1 MQIDLKKLMKINA
14 GIILLA
20 VGLYFLLLPSNLVV
34 GGVSGFATVL
44 NHHYPWIPVGGFM
57 MGANLILFVL
67 GFIFLGKEFG
77 GYTIYA
83 ALALSLVIMVFEKIV
98 PLNGPLVDDLLLNL
112 LYGIIISGS
121 GMGIIFYQNA
131 STGGTDIIAKIINK
145 FTGLDLGKA
154 LLASDFVIIIMATM
168 TFGVKLGMYA
178 LMGNIINSFV
188 IDNIIAGFNKKLNIN
203 INSSMHKEIND
214 FILREMER
222 GTTLYKAEGGYSS
235 EERVI
240 VNSIVSKKEYLKIYQ
255 FVKELDPYAFM
266 SINFVSEVHG
276 RGFSSKK
283 LDLNKEEVQRS

>member
-1 MQIDLKKLMKINA
+1 MSIDLKKIMKINA

-57 MGANLILFVL
+57 MGANVILFAL
-67 GFIFLGKEFG
+67 GFIFLGREFG

-83 ALALSLVIMVFEKIV
+83 AMALSLVIMVFEKLV
-98 PLNGPLVDDLLLNL
+98 PLQGPIVDDLLLNL
-112 LYGIIISGS
+112 IYGIIISGS

-145 FTGLDLGKA
+145 FTGMDLGKA
-154 LLASDFVIIIMATM
+154 LLMSDFAVIVMATF
-168 TFGVKLGMYA
+168 TFGIKLGMYA
-178 LMGNIINSFV
+178 MMGNIINSFV
-188 IDNIIAGFNKKLNIN
+188 IDNIIAGFNKKLNLT
-203 INSSMHKEIND
+203 INSQKHKEIND
-214 FILREMER
+214 FILQEIER
-222 GTTLYKAEGGYSS
+222 GTTLYYGQGGFSK

-240 VNSIVSKKEYLKIYQ
+240 INSIVSKKEYIKIQQ
-255 FVKELDPYAFM
+255 FVKSIDPEAFM

-276 RGFSSKK
+276 RGFSSNQ
-283 LDLNKEEVQRS
+283 LNLNKGE

>member
-1 MQIDLKKLMKINA
+1 MSLDLKKIMKINA

-57 MGANLILFVL
+57 MGANIILFIL

-83 ALALSLVIMVFEKIV
+83 ALALSLVIMVFEKFM
-98 PLNGPLVDDLLLNL
+98 PMEGPLVDDLLLNL

-145 FTGLDLGKA
+145 FTGIDLGKA
-154 LLASDFVIIIMATM
+154 LLISDFVIIVMAGM
-168 TFGVKLGMYA
+168 TFGIKLGMYA
-178 LMGNIINSFV
+178 LMGNIINSLV
-188 IDNIIAGFNKKLNIN
+188 IDNIIAGFNKKLNIT
-203 INSSMHKEIND
+203 INSSKYKEIND
-214 FILREMER
+214 FILMEMER
-222 GTTLYKAEGGYSS
+222 GTTLYKAEGGFSN

-240 VNSIVSKKEYLKIYQ
+240 INSIVSKKEYLRIYQ
-255 FVKELDPYAFM
+255 FVKAIDPVAFM

-276 RGFSSKK
+276 RGFTS
-283 LDLNKEEVQRS
+283 NKENLAKDI